1 MGLLSCVNTLAGEIM
16 IIAVQKSALCGGTL
30 PRVKREAIT
39 CESPACRF
47 EPKAVLKS
55 TLAALA
61 RYLDVTDE
69 HSSERDLLSQLLIG
83 VQPRDMKIC

>member
-16 IIAVQKSALCGGTL
+16 IIAVQKSAGAGGTL

-39 CESPACRF
+39 CESRVADLSRKRF
-47 EPKAVLKS
+47 GQS